1 MFSAKSPPAN
11 CTAPLLLW
19 PEISTIAGLPASL
32 SALLPNR
39 NHNAVLADLIATLP
53 LADETPHVAPLFLAD
68 PFFNLK
74 SYSTLLKTHG
84 IRRVAALPSVQQYG
98 ASFETTLDRLHL
110 GLKREQD
117 MLLALQ
123 QEGFLCF
130 QTQVYDHP
138 LPPVSYCPQGIIW
151 VPSFERS
158 SHRQDVYATQDERT
172 GTPLADLPQYI
183 LEDKT
188 GKAYLKTVLGP
199 DRS

>member
-1 MFSAKSPPAN
+1 MYSAN
-11 CTAPLLLW
+11 CTPAKGTAPALLW

-39 NHNAVLADLIATLP
+39 NHNAVLADLIARLP
-53 LADETPHVAPLFLAD
+53 PADETPHLAPLFLAD

-110 GLKREQD
+110 GLQREQD

-123 QEGFLCF
+123 LEGFMCF
-130 QTQVYDHP
+130 QTQVCNQP
-138 LPPVSYCPQGIIW
+138 LPPVSYCLTGIIW
-151 VPSFERS
+151 VPSFERPS
-158 SHRQDVYATQDERT
+158 PRQDVRATQDERT
-172 GTPLADLPQYI
+172 GTPLADLPQYM

-188 GKAYLKTVLGP
+188 GKAYLKTVLEP
-199 DRS
+199 